1 MKRSNSFMQLSAITL
16 ALGPVLSFAE
26 DTKPTIPPNITI
38 ICSPG
43 YAYNQP
49 VQASPPTPATSTP
62 APARPISGGN
72 ISDKMKMQAYDFWG
86 IKIPEFLPIPP
97 PLPIPIPLPNPVPH
111 SVPNPIDLL
120 PGGKAL
126 SNLPTWEQVFG
137 NHSDSDPF
145 KNAVTA
151 AATLVDGETKRQ
163 IDVIKKTVDN
173 ATRTFV
179 KAVNDVASTYDK
191 AWKDIGAQAQ
201 RSFND
206 LTEAGAAIVHFAGNE
221 LSSQYALLNK
231 AENQIKE
238 GKIIDAIW
246 STTVA
251 PFHDSEKNLYDAMQE
266 SHVLDQ
272 AITSAAA
279 FYGGPAGA
287 AAVAAWKVMRLTGD
301 INSALRAGA
310 LAAVVQQGGAIVNG
324 MPDGTISEVVKKAA
338 IAGAVGGVAVAV
350 SGGDEQAIT
359 DAFLKSSGNVL
370 IQDAQSQVGE
380 IVKGNPNIS
389 AAAETVGC
397 ISARNVSCLA
407 DVPYVKDATGK
418 LTEQVSPALADIKG
432 RVDEVTGKWTAMKTQ
447 AEKDVNEWL
456 TSIPKLPGLDAIPIA
471 NNTAVITWTLGKE
484 DELKNGIPTVVIT
497 AIGDN
502 VPFISKATY
511 TQIQK

>member
-1 MKRSNSFMQLSAITL
+1 MKRSNSFMQLSAIAL

-43 YAYNQP
+43 YAYNQ
-49 VQASPPTPATSTP
+49 T
-62 APARPISGGN
+62 APQPSLSGSSISERAQVKTLG
-72 ISDKMKMQAYDFWG
+72 
-86 IKIPEFLPIPP
+86 FLG
-97 PLPIPIPLPNPVPH
+97 LPDIDILP
-111 SVPNPIDLL
+111 DLGKGFSQL
-120 PGGKAL
+120 PSWDDIFHTNSG
-126 SNLPTWEQVFG
+126 
-137 NHSDSDPF
+137 SDPF
-145 KNAVTA
+145 NSTVGAVA
-151 AATLVDGETKRQ
+151 KLVDRETNRQ
-163 IDVIKKTVDN
+163 IDVVKKTAGD
-173 ATRTFV
+173 ATRTV
-179 KAVNDVASTYDK
+179 VRAVEDVATTYDK
-191 AWKDIGAQAQ
+191 AWNDTGAQVQ

-206 LTEAGAAIVHFAGNE
+206 VTEAGAAVADFAGKE
-221 LSSQYALLNK
+221 LSGQYELIKK
-231 AENQIKE
+231 AGNQIQE

-246 STTVA
+246 TTSIEK
-251 PFHDSEKNLYDAMQE
+251 FHDSEKNLFDAMQN

-272 AITSAAA
+272 AVTSAAA

-310 LAAVVQQGGAIVNG
+310 LAAVVQQGGTIANG
-324 MPDGTISEVVKKAA
+324 MPNGTISEVVKKAA

-370 IQDAQSQVGE
+370 IQNAQSQVGE

-407 DVPYVKDATGK
+407 DIPYVKDATGK
-418 LTEQVSPALADIKG
+418 LTEQVSPALADIKE
-432 RVDEVTGKWTAMKTQ
+432 RVDEVTGKWSTVKTQ
-447 AEKDVNEWL
+447 AEKDANEWL
-456 TSIPKLPGLDAIPIA
+456 TSIPKLPDLDAIPIA

-484 DELKNGIPTVVIT
+484 EELKNGVPTVVIT

-502 VPFISKATY
+502 VPFISKTTY
-511 TQIQK
+511 TQIRK